1 MMCKCK
7 DCNKKD
13 TEMCIRIIEAV
24 GHQQNETMM
33 TIEMEALKHNYN
45 NLLKGIEKVFQ
56 LISQEQFYK
65 IKNIED
71 TQNDD

>member
-1 MMCKCK
+1 MCKCK
-7 DCNKKD
+7 DCDKKD
-13 TEMCIRIIEAV
+13 TEICIRRMEAV
-24 GHQQNETMM
+24 GHLQNETMM
-33 TIEMEALKHNYN
+33 TIENVALKHNYD
-45 NLLKGIEKVFQ
+45 NLLKGLEKVFQ

>member
-1 MMCKCK
+1 MCKCNEC
-7 DCNKKD
+7 DRKD
-13 TEMCIRIIEAV
+13 TENCIIILETV

-45 NLLKGIEKVFQ
+45 NLLKGMEKVFQ

-71 TQNDD
+71 KHNDD